1 MCVVLENCRKNE
13 KIIDSVGEYEITEN
27 KNKAHAADS
36 INDLSQKCALSA

>member
-1 MCVVLENCRKNE
+1 MVKNKKPDSVE

-36 INDLSQKCALSA
+36 INDLSQKCAFSA